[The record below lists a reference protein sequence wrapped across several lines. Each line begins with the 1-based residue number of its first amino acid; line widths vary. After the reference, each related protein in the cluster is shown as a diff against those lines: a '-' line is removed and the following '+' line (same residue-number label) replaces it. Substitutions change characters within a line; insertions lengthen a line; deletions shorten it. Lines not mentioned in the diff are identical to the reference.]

1 MMMAMTMMTMMTMMM
16 FTLWGGCSPPL
27 LPSLELFPREKISLS
42 IPLEVF
48 SPDDDG
54 DDDDDDDQGD
64 DDQGDDGHDGRSR
77 LRCSHP
83 WARRLRTRE
92 RAGRTPPDE
101 DDGDDE

>member
-1 MMMAMTMMTMMTMMM
+1 M
-16 FTLWGGCSPPL
+16 
-27 LPSLELFPREKISLS
+27 PSLELFPREKISLS

-54 DDDDDDDQGD
+54 CDDGDDQAGDD

-83 WARRLRTRE
+83 WARRSRTLE
-92 RAGRTPPDE
+92 KAGRTPPDE
-101 DDGDDE
+101 DVDGDDNDDIEDDVDDDENRDDYS

>member
-1 MMMAMTMMTMMTMMM
+1 MMMMMRY
-16 FTLWGGCSPPL
+16 TLWGGCSPPL

-48 SPDDDG
+48 SPDDAGDG
-54 DDDDDDDQGD
+54 GDDDDQGD
-64 DDQGDDGHDGRSR
+64 DDQGDDDHDGRSR

-101 DDGDDE
+101 DDDDDE